1 MRVGITNDTVIAFEE
16 AFLAKLYPERL
27 DFVLETPGSDIFEGY
42 RAGLSS
48 ALMVAQ
54 IQILEAAANIAEAH
68 KGSAQRGRKRAGLSM
83 DTPFRDEIIAEER
96 GEDIAAE
103 VIAREIRRKIP

>member
-16 AFLAKLYPERL
+16 AFLAKLYPERR
-27 DFVLETPGSDIFEGY
+27 DFVLESPGSDIFEGY
-42 RAGLSS
+42 RAGLAS

-68 KGSAQRGRKRAGLSM
+68 KGSAEKERRLREKRAPVYEFSVSADSRAEGL
-83 DTPFRDEIIAEER
+83 D
-96 GEDIAAE
+96 
-103 VIAREIRRKIP
+103 K